1 MFKLNDKDPRMTSM
15 TLHLLITFKIT
26 VLQTEKALINF
37 ASVYQKYPE
46 NFAFQL
52 FIILQ

>member
-46 NFAFQL
+46 NFAF
-52 FIILQ
+52 

>member
-1 MFKLNDKDPRMTSM
+1 MEIHLYNCKQHIKATVMQIEEVKLNDH
-15 TLHLLITFKIT
+15 LHVSLTCF
-26 VLQTEKALINF
+26 N
-37 ASVYQKYPE
+37 PE